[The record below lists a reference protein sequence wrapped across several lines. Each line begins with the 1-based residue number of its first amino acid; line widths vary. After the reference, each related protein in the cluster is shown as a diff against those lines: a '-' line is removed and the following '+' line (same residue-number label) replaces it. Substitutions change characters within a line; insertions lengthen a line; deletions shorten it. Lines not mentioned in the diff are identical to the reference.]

1 MAELAAIFLSDP
13 PDVWADLGFHVAGD
27 RARVGPTTYVLGT
40 PGKGV
45 VAATITGLPALD
57 GRTDLDGLPLRPAPS
72 AVPPPVDHADRDPST
87 GGPSTGGPSTGDRP
101 TQIPPS
107 ADQSSGAHPNGTF
120 ELDHLVVLTPDLD
133 RTIDAIQAAG
143 LDLRRTRDTG
153 TYGAPMRQAFF
164 KVGATILEVVGGPEA
179 TGDGPARFFG
189 LAFTVRDLD
198 ATGAFLGDRL
208 RPAKDAVQP
217 GRRIATLDRGAGSK
231 VPMTFM
237 TPEPPR

>member
-13 PDVWADLGFHVAGD
+13 PDVWADLGFAVEGD
-27 RARVGPTTYVLGT
+27 RARVGSTTYVLGT

-45 VAATITGLPALD
+45 VAVAITGLPSLD
-57 GRTDLDGLPLRPAPS
+57 GRADLDGLALRPAAAPGS
-72 AVPPPVDHADRDPST
+72 LPDDV
-87 GGPSTGGPSTGDRP
+87 
-101 TQIPPS
+101 
-107 ADQSSGAHPNGTF
+107 HPNGVY

-133 RTIDAIQAAG
+133 RTIDAVQAAG
-143 LDLRRTRDTG
+143 LDLRRTRDTD

-164 KVGATILEVVGGPEA
+164 KVGATILEVVGGPET
-179 TGDGPARFFG
+179 TGGGPARFFG

-198 ATGAFLGDRL
+198 ATAAALGDRL